1 MITTMTNEAAA
12 PPRKRGCFF
21 YGCLTLIIAMVVLA
35 AAAIV
40 VFRYFQKKVQEYA
53 DTKPMVIEKAD
64 ASPAKLN
71 AIQKRIDAF
80 KDAVTTQNTPQEL
93 ALTTGEINS
102 LLAGQPDL
110 QPLASRVFVFIE
122 NGQLKGKLSWPLD
135 QFGIKGRYFNGTGT
149 FKITV
154 ERGDLDLRIDDV
166 QTQSGKPLPAPFLQ
180 ELRKHDFA
188 DDLQRD
194 AQTASALRQ
203 INSVEVKEDRIVI
216 RSKPGG

>member
-1 MITTMTNEAAA
+1 MTNEVTP

-21 YGCLTLIIAMVVLA
+21 YGCLTLIVALVVFA
-35 AAAIV
+35 AAGV
-40 VFRYFQKKVQEYA
+40 VAFRYFQKKVQEYA
-53 DTKPMVIEKAD
+53 DTKPMAIEKGD

-71 AIQKRIDAF
+71 AVQKRIDAF
-80 KDAVTTQNTPQEL
+80 KDAVANQNTPQEL
-93 ALTTGEINS
+93 ALTTDEINT

-110 QPLASRVFVFIE
+110 QTLANRVFVFTE

-135 QFGIKGRYFNGTGT
+135 QFGLKGRYFNGTGT
-149 FKITV
+149 FKIGV
-154 ERGDLDLRIDDV
+154 DRGDLDLRLDDV
-166 QTQSGKPLPAPFLQ
+166 QTQSGKPLPDPFLQ

-194 AQTASALRQ
+194 AQTAAALRRVD
-203 INSVEVKEDRIVI
+203 SVEVKDDRVVI